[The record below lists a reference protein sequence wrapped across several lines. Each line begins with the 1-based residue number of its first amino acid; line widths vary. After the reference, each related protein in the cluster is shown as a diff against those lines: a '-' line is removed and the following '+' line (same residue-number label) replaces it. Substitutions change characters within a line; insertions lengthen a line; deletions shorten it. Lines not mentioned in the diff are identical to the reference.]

1 LKAHDNLVIAN
12 KNRGFYLGNKN
23 AHGVVTNNVIQDNA
37 TGISAFGGTDVLI
50 KNNLIMGS
58 SYAGL
63 DTRDSCAIRVH
74 GNLFLDNTKGFV
86 VVKESGRSQFTLGRN
101 SFWKNG
107 TDAENIDLPSNS
119 FLTDPRLESAEQ
131 GDFNPSS
138 ELISANKQGL
148 SDPNVFR
155 TLWKKWLSVKRSG

>member
-1 LKAHDNLVIAN
+1 MKAHDNLVIAN

-37 TGISAFGGTDVLI
+37 TGISAFGGSDVLI

-63 DTRDSCAIRVH
+63 DTRDSCAIQIH
-74 GNLFLDNTKGFV
+74 GNLFLDNTKGIV
-86 VVKESGRSQFTLGRN
+86 VFKESGRNQFTLGRN

-107 TDAENIDLPSNS
+107 MDAENIDLPSNS
-119 FLTDPRLESAEQ
+119 FLTDPLLESTEQ
-131 GDFNPSS
+131 GDFSPSS

-148 SDPNVFR
+148 SDPNVFGP
-155 TLWKKWLSVKRSG
+155 LWKKW